1 MKVVAENF
9 GLPAGFKLFE
19 DVARALF
26 ESATVEQGAVATV
39 HLLRAALRLHR
50 AIFLTTYTG
59 DPQLLAYDGDESMT
73 ALDVERSFR
82 SRESQLS
89 PLLGLRRPVFLL
101 DYPMSPAPLQ
111 EFVDTG
117 TRQVALIPYVS
128 AADRPLGL
136 ITLHQADGYPI
147 WTDYEQ
153 QIMVAVSQL
162 IFMGVERL
170 YHLEEHQR
178 LLHVDELTG
187 VGNRRAFVRDL
198 ETALAAD
205 RPFCLMVVDF
215 DGFKRINDTQGH
227 LVGDEVLRR
236 VAGCLHDAFQSPHQV
251 YRLGGD
257 EFALYV
263 ADANPD
269 TGRQLLADA
278 QAQIARRCARL
289 VPTGVWLSVG
299 IAVASVP
306 GSTLDDLVAI
316 ADREMYAVKRE
327 RRRIAR
333 GFDADLG

>member
-1 MKVVAENF
+1 MKVVAEDF
-9 GLPAGFKLFE
+9 DLPAGFKLFE

-26 ESATVEQGAVATV
+26 ESTTVEQGGAASV
-39 HLLRAALRLHR
+39 HLLRTALHLHR

-59 DPQLLAYDGDESMT
+59 SAELLSYDGDERMT
-73 ALDVERSFR
+73 ALDVERCFR

-89 PLLGLRRPVFLL
+89 LFLGLRRPVFML

-147 WTDYEQ
+147 WTEYEQ
-153 QIMVAVSQL
+153 QLMVAVSQL

-198 ETALAAD
+198 EAALAAGS
-205 RPFCLMVVDF
+205 PFSLMVVDF

-236 VAGCLHDAFQSPHQV
+236 VAGCLSDAFQPPHQV

-269 TGRQLLADA
+269 TARLLLVDA
-278 QAQIARRCARL
+278 RAQIARRCARL

-299 IAVASVP
+299 TAEASVP
-306 GSTLDDLVAI
+306 GSTLDDLVAL
-316 ADREMYAVKRE
+316 ADRQMYAVKRE
-327 RRRIAR
+327 RRQIAR